1 MKNNKLYVYQ
11 ELRKQIEQSLF
22 DTKAQ
27 RCLSVMVKA
36 ELEELAKNQL
46 QPTIF
51 NRKRLLHLAE
61 GLSYSEA
68 EDKSKQ
74 QNINETQLNNAIER
88 LIDCKEEN
96 RQNFTQIGYLPVVKT
111 NEVGKGGRGYEKEFW
126 LDIHEIEP
134 QEIDAI
140 LNDIRENNIDTTDK
154 YFITYQ
160 RIDSSKIKISWF
172 AKLIFTKGELRMK
185 SFTGYSFMIF
195 LILLFFAL
203 IAMTVLIVLVIIF
216 LPQQKN
222 ISLIGAFSILLM
234 PIITYSIFKEF
245 IRPLNIL
252 TINRVGKVPNF
263 LFLSPM
269 EDEADFEMYRK
280 DNSSYAR
287 ITRFVATCPI
297 CTAPIWLADGKLD
310 QKAPLVGRCRE
321 APHMHVYSFDR
332 VTLKGYFLGHEGYIK

>member
-111 NEVGKGGRGYEKEFW
+111 NEVGKGGRGYE
-126 LDIHEIEP
+126 
-134 QEIDAI
+134 
-140 LNDIRENNIDTTDK
+140 
-154 YFITYQ
+154 
-160 RIDSSKIKISWF
+160 
-172 AKLIFTKGELRMK
+172 FT
-185 SFTGYSFMIF
+185 
-195 LILLFFAL
+195 
-203 IAMTVLIVLVIIF
+203 
-216 LPQQKN
+216 
-222 ISLIGAFSILLM
+222 
-234 PIITYSIFKEF
+234 
-245 IRPLNIL
+245 
-252 TINRVGKVPNF
+252 
-263 LFLSPM
+263 
-269 EDEADFEMYRK
+269 
-280 DNSSYAR
+280 
-287 ITRFVATCPI
+287 ATQ
-297 CTAPIWLADGKLD
+297 AA
-310 QKAPLVGRCRE
+310 
-321 APHMHVYSFDR
+321 
-332 VTLKGYFLGHEGYIK
+332 